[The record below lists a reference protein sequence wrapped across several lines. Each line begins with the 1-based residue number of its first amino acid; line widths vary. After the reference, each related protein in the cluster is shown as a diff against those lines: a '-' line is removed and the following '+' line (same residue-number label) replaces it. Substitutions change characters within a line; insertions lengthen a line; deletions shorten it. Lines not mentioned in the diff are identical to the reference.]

1 MAQYKL
7 AHIDMKGN
15 RGELHDLLNLTGA
28 EVSCNTLPAGAS
40 VPFVH
45 HHTQNE
51 ELYLILEGKGMLYID
66 GEEVPLKEG
75 DCFRI
80 DPQGER
86 CLRAADDS
94 AMRFICIQAKAGSL
108 EAVSYTHLDVYKRQ
122 IWGRWWSL
130 EIPGRYLRIPIRW
143 RRRTTSRDASGSGLF
158 HTSKNK
164 LYKSNLKIETLW

>member
-1 MAQYKL
+1 MSKFARRCAALMLAVVLLCMAVP
-7 AHIDMKGN
+7 AAFA
-15 RGELHDLLNLTGA
+15 A
-28 EVSCNTLPAGAS
+28 EGDTLPAGAS

-51 ELYLILEGKGMLYID
+51 EVYLILEGKGMLYID

-108 EAVSYTHLDVYKRQ
+108 EGFTMSDAVVT
-122 IWGRWWSL
+122 
-130 EIPGRYLRIPIRW
+130 E
-143 RRRTTSRDASGSGLF
+143 SGSKPSWL
-158 HTSKNK
+158 
-164 LYKSNLKIETLW
+164 